1 VLPPSLVIPVA
12 EQCGEIG
19 EIGRWALG
27 QAWSDQHT
35 WRGERAG
42 DLAVSV
48 NVSAQQLLA
57 AGFADMVATV
67 LLSGSSDPRLLT
79 LEVTESVLVQDSERA
94 AVVLNAL
101 KGIGVTLALDDF
113 GTGSA
118 SLRQIVDYP
127 IDTVKVDRAFV
138 ADLAPDTA
146 SETIVTSVVQ
156 LAHALGKTV
165 ISEGVET
172 AEQHQALARLGT
184 DACQG
189 FYFARPMPASA
200 IDALIRHAGP
210 RSDTR
215 LPARF

>member
-1 VLPPSLVIPVA
+1 MIPVA

-19 EIGRWALG
+19 EIGRWTLG
-27 QAWSDQHT
+27 QAWSDQHS
-35 WRGERAG
+35 WRGERSG

-48 NVSAQQLLA
+48 NISAHQLLA

-79 LEVTESVLVQDSERA
+79 LEVTESVLVQDRERA
-94 AVVLNAL
+94 AVVLGAL

-118 SLRQIVDYP
+118 SLRQIMDYP
-127 IDTVKVDRAFV
+127 IDTIKVDRAFV
-138 ADLAPDTA
+138 ANLGPDPA
-146 SETIVTSVVQ
+146 SEMIVTSVVQ
-156 LAHALGKTV
+156 LAHGLGKTV
-165 ISEGVET
+165 VSEGVET
-172 AEQHQALARLGT
+172 AEQHQALTRLGT

-200 IDALIRHAGP
+200 IDALIRHGRAH
-210 RSDTR
+210 SDTR
-215 LPARF
+215 LPARL